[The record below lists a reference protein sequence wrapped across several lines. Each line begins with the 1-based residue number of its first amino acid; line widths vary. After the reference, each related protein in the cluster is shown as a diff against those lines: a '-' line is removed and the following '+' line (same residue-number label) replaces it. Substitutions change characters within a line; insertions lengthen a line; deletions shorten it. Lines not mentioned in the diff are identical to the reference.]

1 MRKLIEKSLKSKTN
15 LFIFMT
21 VICFLLIVLFDF
33 FDPNFKIHDI
43 LVEFHGLLFDLMILG
58 VLLTIYESIT
68 SRLETIK
75 RYTEELNDYK
85 FWKTE
90 EAMYRT
96 RGLIKRLV
104 DLKVKELDLS
114 HCYLATD
121 KSLSQYEDMRK
132 WKFSGANLYDS
143 FFMSSNMTDCNFYIS
158 NLEDS
163 SFRDVNL
170 TNCKFGGANLINAKF
185 ENCDFKNV
193 KLEDAYVSS
202 EFWFDELERNKN
214 LNIIELVEKY
224 NLCEYTDHNRDIR
237 IFKFYRK

>member
-1 MRKLIEKSLKSKTN
+1 MKKLLKKSLESKTY
-15 LFIFMT
+15 LFILLT
-21 VICFLLIVLFDF
+21 VICFLLIVIFDF
-33 FDPNFKIHDI
+33 LDPDFKVHDI
-43 LVEFHGLLFDLMILG
+43 LVEFHGLLFDLIVLG

-114 HCYLATD
+114 NCYLATD
-121 KSLSQYEDMRK
+121 KSLSQYKDMQN
-132 WKFSGANLYDS
+132 WQFCGANLYDS
-143 FFMSSNMTDCNFYIS
+143 FFMFSNMTNCNFYIS

-163 SFRDVNL
+163 SFTNVNL
-170 TNCKFGGANLINAKF
+170 TNCKFGGANLMNTKF
-185 ENCDFKNV
+185 EKCDFHNV
-193 KLEDAYVSS
+193 ELDNAFVNS
-202 EFWFDELERNKN
+202 EFWFDELDRNKN
-214 LNIIELVEKY
+214 INTIELKEKY
-224 NLCEYTDHNRDIR
+224 NIYEYTDHNRDTR
-237 IFKFYRK
+237 IYKFYLK

>member
-1 MRKLIEKSLKSKTN
+1 MRKLLKKSLESKTN
-15 LFIFMT
+15 LFIFLT
-21 VICFLLIVLFDF
+21 VICFLLIVIFDF
-33 FDPNFKIHDI
+33 LDPDFKIHDI
-43 LVEFHGLLFDLMILG
+43 LVEFHGLLFDLIILG
-58 VLLTIYESIT
+58 ILLTIYESIT

-85 FWKTE
+85 FWETE

-121 KSLSQYEDMRK
+121 KSFCQYKDMQK
-132 WKFSGANLYDS
+132 WQFAGANLYDS
-143 FFMSSNMTDCNFYIS
+143 FFMFSNMTDCNFYIS

-163 SFRDVNL
+163 SFTNVNL
-170 TNCKFGGANLINAKF
+170 TNCEFGGANLINTKF
-185 ENCDFKNV
+185 KKCNFQNV

-202 EFWFDELERNKN
+202 EFWFDELEKNEN
-214 LNIIELVEKY
+214 LNIIELKEKY
-224 NLCEYTDHNRDIR
+224 SLCEYAEHNRDIR
-237 IFKFYRK
+237 IYKLYQK